1 MNDYVNLGILNWNML
16 NRKVVCLGTGTHH
29 ILTEWHFWPPSFVRG
44 WRTEGTFGTTKKSDF
59 WPPRSVGNEMAFL
72 FTLNKGYTHN
82 FDPIDSCSN
91 YISVEISLQVFTN
104 RAFKILNIF
113 FTCSKST
120 VDTPKYFL
128 CFVSSKYIQNYL
140 IQKEFFFLRTSSS
153 YSGLLHFC

>member
-59 WPPRSVGNEMAFL
+59 WPPWSVGNEMAFL

-113 FTCSKST
+113 FTCSKSSRDRHEVWYT
-120 VDTPKYFL
+120 RVFLVFCFIEIHPKL
-128 CFVSSKYIQNYL
+128 LNPKRVL
-140 IQKEFFFLRTSSS
+140 FFFSDIVIP
-153 YSGLLHFC
+153 